1 MTDVLP
7 EVSDVRL
14 AAQERLLDAVL
25 RVIAVRD
32 PGFTDA
38 VRGVLVDTVQT
49 HSEYSPS
56 GGTVTLHVAQRLRA
70 AEKFAE
76 DYSGRTLA

>member
-7 EVSDVRL
+7 EASDIRL
-14 AAQERLLDAVL
+14 SAQERLLDAVL
-25 RVIAVRD
+25 RVLAVRD
-32 PGFTDA
+32 AGFADA
-38 VRGVLVDTVQT
+38 VRGVLVE
-49 HSEYSPS
+49 HLPS